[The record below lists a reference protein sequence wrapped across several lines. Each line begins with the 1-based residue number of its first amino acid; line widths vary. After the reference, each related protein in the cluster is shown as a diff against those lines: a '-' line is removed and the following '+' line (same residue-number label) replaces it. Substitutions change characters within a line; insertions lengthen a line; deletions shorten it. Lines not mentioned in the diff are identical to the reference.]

1 VNSLI
6 LDPSN
11 WSYSDTDT
19 KSQRQ
24 VEFKLILELEVVEL
38 LFPWGKKKSA
48 LHVCS
53 WDLFV
58 KFDSESTPE
67 SWLLN

>member
-1 VNSLI
+1 MNSLI

-38 LFPWGKKKSA
+38 LFPWGKKNLHFMSA
-48 LHVCS
+48 PGICL
-53 WDLFV
+53 
-58 KFDSESTPE
+58 
-67 SWLLN
+67 